1 MNKLLRLTLILFMWF
16 NAISYADTT
25 DLKLEQVR
33 EYSYY
38 SNEKLSIER
47 IYDKDEILRI
57 TRYYYYGK
65 YGIVAVEER
74 SGKYGDGLFAYE
86 YENGNLVKIYKTKKV
101 WNYSNGTTKY
111 EAIGDFRT
119 EYEYDRYGNL
129 VYVYKYA
136 ENLAELAFG
145 VNKPSLTVYKTKYE
159 YDSNG
164 KITWVTFFENDEI
177 TMKAKCGYDSG
188 GKLTDEKAAFT
199 GGLKYNVKLKYDGNR
214 LYSTNIESDKEFMRG
229 KTKYEYNS
237 AGQLIRSY
245 KFGDF
250 GDDIIMCRH
259 YLTKFA
265 N

>member
-1 MNKLLRLTLILFMWF
+1 MKNWLRLTLASFIWL

-25 DLKLEQVR
+25 DLKLEQVI
-33 EYSYY
+33 EYIYY
-38 SNEKLSIER
+38 SNGKLGIER
-47 IYDKDEILRI
+47 TYDKDKILRK
-57 TRYYYYGK
+57 TGYYYYGINGRLTTEVISNDNGNK
-65 YGIVAVEER
+65 
-74 SGKYGDGLFAYE
+74 LFAYE
-86 YENGNLVKIYKTKKV
+86 YKNGNLVKMYEAKKV
-101 WNYSNGTTKY
+101 WDYSNRTTKY

-136 ENLAELAFG
+136 ENLAEVAFG
-145 VNKPSLTVYKTKYE
+145 VNKPSLAVYKTKYE

-177 TMKAKCGYDSG
+177 KMKAKCGYDSG

-199 GGLKYNVKLKYDGNR
+199 SGLKYTVKLKYDGNR
-214 LYSTNIESDKEFMRG
+214 LYSTNIESDKEYIRG